1 MPHSALSYG
10 QQLKPT
16 KSVGK
21 RGAPSWLLPA
31 VGIAAGIGG
40 TIYSARSAKAEAEK
54 NRRFQ
59 AEMSDTAHRR
69 EVRDLMAAGL
79 NPALSANRGASSPSG
94 AVADVPDLGDSA
106 SRSVASALAINQAR
120 AEIALTKAQ
129 ADRESATAE
138 FTRMQ
143 SGEFGEG
150 TQNRLRALAANT
162 DVSELTAE
170 ERRQVLPIAI
180 RRAQA
185 ELEAT
190 LSSARASKAIARLN
204 ELRETGEANL
214 QELEKDLGEAGKAGR
229 YLLELLRLL
238 RR

>member
-21 RGAPSWLLPA
+21 TGAPSWLLPA

-79 NPALSANRGASSPSG
+79 NPVLSANRGASSPSG

-120 AEIALTKAQ
+120 AEISLTRAQ
-129 ADRESATAE
+129 ADREAATAE

-150 TQNRLRALAANT
+150 TQNRLRTLAANA
-162 DVSELTAE
+162 DVSELTAQ

-180 RRAQA
+180 DRALA
-185 ELEAT
+185 ELDQT
-190 LSSARASKAIARLN
+190 RSSARSLKAIARLN
-204 ELRETGEANL
+204 ELRETGEVNM